1 MDCNETD
8 RLLDAY
14 IDGELELTRQLDLE
28 AHLSACPICKKAAEA
43 ANNFRLLVRMNMLVY
58 KAPPQLKATI
68 RAALRKESGSR
79 LGWVSR
85 FWLPLTGM
93 AGILLLGLSLAWA
106 WIADAHH
113 KDRELI
119 AEAISDHSRSL
130 LANHLLDMTSSDQHA
145 VKPWL
150 TGKLDFSPPVPDLAD
165 LGYKLLGGRIDLLGS
180 RPVPAIVYQYQ
191 GHFINVFVWPAASH
205 AIDFDVQSQQG
216 YSFCGWN
223 KAGLNY
229 LIISELSPTD
239 MEKFEDQLRDRTE

>member
-1 MDCNETD
+1 MDCNEAD

-14 IDGELELTRQLDLE
+14 VDGELELTQQLDLE
-28 AHLSACPICKKAAEA
+28 AHLAACPTCKKAAEA
-43 ANNFRLLVRMNMLVY
+43 VNNFRLLVRMNMTVY

-68 RAALRKESGSR
+68 RAALRRESGSQ

-85 FWLPLTGM
+85 FWRPLVGL
-93 AGILLLGLSLAWA
+93 AGFLVLGLSLARA
-106 WIADAHH
+106 WIADTHH

-130 LANHLLDMTSSDQHA
+130 LANHLLDMTSSDRHT

-150 TGKLDFSPPVPDLAD
+150 TGNLDFTPPVADLAD
-165 LGYKLLGGRIDLLGS
+165 VGYKLLGGRIDLLEN
-180 RPVPAIVYQYQ
+180 RPVAAIVYQYQ

-205 AIDFDVQSQQG
+205 GIDFDVQFQQR
-216 YSFCGWN
+216 YSPWGSN
-223 KAGLNY
+223 KAGLNN
-229 LIISELSPTD
+229 LIISELSQAD